1 MLECVP
7 NIAEG
12 RDAAVLD
19 ALAAAC
25 GDSLLDVHSDQD
37 HHRSVFTLAGPGLR
51 DSETAV
57 CALAQVA
64 AARVDL
70 TAHEGVHPRVGVIDV
85 VPFVAL
91 EEDPDIAADAAAA
104 FALWAVEELAVPV
117 FFYDDADPKRRSLPE
132 LRADAFTK
140 RTPDIGPAHPHPTL
154 GAVAVGARPPLVAVN
169 CWLDTNDV
177 LVARRLAREVRELD
191 GGMPG
196 VRALGLL
203 MESEGAAQVSMNLV
217 DLPVTGVQDAVTT
230 VRRLAGKDDWEITR
244 VELVGLMPRAELE
257 RCSTE
262 FRAWSGLED
271 RQTIEARV
279 VARAQ
284 TQT

>member
-12 RDAAVLD
+12 RDAEVLD

-25 GDSLLDVHSDQD
+25 GDSLLDVHADPD

-51 DSETAV
+51 DSETSV
-57 CALAQVA
+57 CALARVA

-70 TAHEGVHPRVGVIDV
+70 TGHEGVHPRVGVIDV

-91 EEDPDIAADAAAA
+91 EEDHDIAADAAAA
-104 FALWAVEELAVPV
+104 FALWAVEELALPV

-132 LRADAFTK
+132 LRAEAFKK
-140 RTPDIGPAHPHPTL
+140 RAPDVGPVHPHPTL

-177 LVARRLAREVRELD
+177 LVARLLARQVRELD
-191 GGMPG
+191 GGLPG

-203 MESEGAAQVSMNLV
+203 LESAQTVQVSMNLV
-217 DLPVTGVQDAVTT
+217 DLPVTSLEDAVTQ
-230 VRRLAGKDDWEITR
+230 VRRLAAKDDWEITK
-244 VELVGLMPRAELE
+244 VELVGLLPTGELE
-257 RCSTE
+257 RCSSE
-262 FRAWSGLED
+262 FQEWAGLSEA
-271 RQTIEARV
+271 QTIEARV
-279 VARAQ
+279 AARAG
-284 TQT
+284 